1 MSSALREAPPT
12 RSRSGPVRTGRRLL
26 GADWRVGYP
35 FVGPMVLLLVGLIAI
50 PFLDAIRL
58 SFTARHGADHVFV
71 GFDNYARLLGD
82 PFFGRSVSNT
92 IVYTAYSEVFKVS
105 AGLIAALLLHNLKKG
120 RSLVTGLVLLPWV
133 IPTVVAAVSWRSIF
147 DPLFGSLNYLLNA
160 LHLGPLLA
168 DLYVVPQWPT
178 TWLADPDLAMASVVM
193 VNVWKGI
200 PFFTINFLA
209 GLKAIDSQLY
219 EAAAVDGASAWR
231 RFVHVTLPGLK
242 YVMLVTVLLSTIWT
256 FNNFD
261 SVWLLTQGGP
271 AGSTALYTIFAYQT
285 AIQQLQLGLGSAAA
299 VILLP
304 FTAIL
309 IFVLAR
315 YLRSGTGTDSGSE
328 GRVARFFA
336 RIGRPLLWVVAVA
349 FTVLLITLDP
359 QLFVKAA
366 VGVVILVAVG
376 IGCAKASEMLTQV
389 GNKGLSGSRLG
400 RVPLWIA
407 LTALLFFVLA
417 PIYWMVITAFKTDL
431 QMTSRVSMLW
441 PTPWTSDQFFNLL
454 ADNPFGTWFRNTLVV
469 ALVTTV
475 VAVSVSALAAYAL
488 ARLRFRGAPTITG
501 SVLLT
506 YVMPGALLFIPLYG
520 IVSNLHLIDNLGA
533 LFLTYP
539 TFALPFACW
548 FLMGYFRGIP
558 FELEEA
564 AMTDGA
570 TRMQAF
576 RLIILP
582 LAKPA
587 LLAVGLFTLTN
598 AWNEFLFAFVFLTD
612 ESLKTLPLGLQQMIV
627 GDIVP
632 WGQLSAASILISVP
646 VVLAY
651 AYAQRFLVEGL
662 SVGAVKG

>member
-1 MSSALREAPPT
+1 
-12 RSRSGPVRTGRRLL
+12 
-26 GADWRVGYP
+26 VGYP

-58 SFTARHGADHVFV
+58 SFTARHGAENVFV
-71 GFDNYARLLGD
+71 GFDNYVRLLGD

-105 AGLIAALLLHNLKKG
+105 AGLIAALLLHNLRKG
-120 RSLVTGLVLLPWV
+120 RALVTGLVLLPWV

-147 DPLFGSLNYLLNA
+147 DPLFGSLNYVLNQ

-168 DLYVVPQWPT
+168 DLHVVPQWPT

-242 YVMLVTVLLSTIWT
+242 YVILVTVLLSTIWT

-304 FTAIL
+304 FTAVL

-315 YLRSGTGTDSGSE
+315 YLRSGAAAGGGDGP
-328 GRVARFFA
+328 VARLLT
-336 RIGRPLLWVVAVA
+336 RVVRPALWTVGLA
-349 FTVLLITLDP
+349 FTGLLVWLDP
-359 QLFVKAA
+359 QLFAKAA
-366 VGVVILVAVG
+366 VGVAILVAAGMGV
-376 IGCAKASEMLTQV
+376 AKASEVLTHIRSRTQ
-389 GNKGLSGSRLG
+389 GLGGSRLG

-407 LTALLFFVLA
+407 LAGLLFFVLA
-417 PIYWMVITAFKTDL
+417 PIYWMIITAFKTDL
-431 QMTSRVSMLW
+431 QMTSRVDMLW
-441 PTPWTSDQFFNLL
+441 PTPWVSDQFFNLL

-469 ALVTTV
+469 AAVTTV

-520 IVSNLHLIDNLGA
+520 IVSNLHLIDSLGA

-576 RLIILP
+576 RMIILP

-598 AWNEFLFAFVFLTD
+598 AWNEFLFAFVFITD

>member
-1 MSSALREAPPT
+1 
-12 RSRSGPVRTGRRLL
+12 
-26 GADWRVGYP
+26 
-35 FVGPMVLLLVGLIAI
+35 MVLLLVGLIAI

-58 SFTARHGADHVFV
+58 SFTARHGADNVFV
-71 GFDNYARLLGD
+71 GIDNYTRLFGD
-82 PFFGRSVSNT
+82 QFYRRAVSNT

-120 RSLVTGLVLLPWV
+120 RSIVTGLVLLPWV

-147 DPLFGSLNYLLNA
+147 DPLFGSLNFMLA
-160 LHLGPLLA
+160 QLHLGPLLA
-168 DLYVVPQWPT
+168 QLHVLPQWPT
-178 TWLADPDLAMASVVM
+178 TWLADPDLSMASVVM
-193 VNVWKGI
+193 VNTWKGI

-242 YVMLVTVLLSTIWT
+242 YVILVTVLLSTIWT

-261 SVWLLTQGGP
+261 LVWLLTQGGP

-285 AIQQLQLGLGSAAA
+285 AIQGLQLGLGSAAA

-304 FTAIL
+304 FTAVL

-315 YLRSGTGTDSGSE
+315 YLRSGGSA
-328 GRVARFFA
+328 GGSDGAVAHFLA
-336 RIGRPLLWVVAVA
+336 RIGRPVLWIVGLA
-349 FTVLLITLDP
+349 FTVLLVKLDP
-359 QLFVKAA
+359 GLFVKAA
-366 VGVVILVAVG
+366 VGVMLLGALG
-376 IGCAKASEMLTQV
+376 LGCAKASEALSQV
-389 GNKGLSGSRLG
+389 GDKGLRGNRLG
-400 RVPLWIA
+400 RVPLWVA
-407 LTALLFFVLA
+407 LAGLLSFVLA
-417 PIYWMVITAFKTDL
+417 PIYWMIITAFKTDL
-431 QMTSRVSMLW
+431 QMTSRVNLLW

-454 ADNPFGTWFRNTLVV
+454 ADHPFGTWFRNTLVV

-475 VAVSVSALAAYAL
+475 AAVSVAALAAYAL
-488 ARLRFRGAPTITG
+488 TRLRFRGAPTITG

-506 YVMPGALLFIPLYG
+506 YVMPGALLFIPLYQV
-520 IVSNLHLIDNLGA
+520 VSNLHLIDSLGA

-570 TRMQAF
+570 TRLQAF

>member
-1 MSSALREAPPT
+1 MSSALREVRPARPQ
-12 RSRSGPVRTGRRLL
+12 SGAVVRTRRLL

-58 SFTARHGADHVFV
+58 SFTARHGADNVFV
-71 GFDNYARLLGD
+71 GFDNYVRLFGD

-105 AGLIAALLLHNLKKG
+105 AGLIAALLLHNLRKG

-147 DPLFGSLNYLLNA
+147 DPLFGSLNYLLNQ

-168 DLYVVPQWPT
+168 DLHVLPQWPT

-193 VNVWKGI
+193 VNTWKGI

-231 RFVHVTLPGLK
+231 RFIHVTLPGLK

-304 FTAIL
+304 FTAVL

-315 YLRSGTGTDSGSE
+315 YLRGGTGTGNGDGM
-328 GRVARFFA
+328 VARFFA
-336 RIGRPLLWVVAVA
+336 RISRPILWTVGVA
-349 FTVLLITLDP
+349 FTALLVKLDP

-366 VGVVILVAVG
+366 VGVAILIGFG
-376 IGCAKASEMLTQV
+376 IGCAKASEVLTQV
-389 GNKGLSGSRLG
+389 GNKGLSGNRLG

-407 LTALLFFVLA
+407 LAGLLFFVLA
-417 PIYWMVITAFKTDL
+417 PIYWMIITAFKTDL

-454 ADNPFGTWFRNTLVV
+454 AENPFGTWFRNTLVV

-475 VAVSVSALAAYAL
+475 VAVSVAALAAYAL